1 MTNKEPVMEISYQY
15 RQDNS
20 NSLGYVFTEI
30 CFKSKEGFHSSDL
43 RMSLGHI
50 NRDIKKEI
58 WNLPVGA
65 KLSLRLH
72 RVLEFARN
80 YEDPASAMCDEW
92 GITKKSAF
100 NYLSKLRK
108 ELKVLQCNG

>member
-1 MTNKEPVMEISYQY
+1 MSNKEPAVEISYQY
-15 RQDNS
+15 RQDDDNL
-20 NSLGYVFTEI
+20 LGYVFTEI
-30 CFKSKEGFHSSDL
+30 CFKSKEGFNSSDV
-43 RMSLGHI
+43 RMRFGQIS
-50 NRDIKKEI
+50 RDIKKEI
-58 WNLPVGA
+58 WNLPTGT
-65 KLSLRLH
+65 KLSLRLN

-80 YEDPASAMCDEW
+80 FEDPISAMCDEW